1 MRRTIGWVGVAAAAA
16 IACGETTAPVTTAEL
31 AEAFASVP
39 AAFNLNTSSFDVG
52 ADSVAGAFVPEGRGG
67 PGRGGGGHR
76 AHRGPGGGGRG
87 GLMGGGLGAD
97 FLGGVGVG
105 RGFGHGPFGFGRGLF
120 GVGSLPSACVFT
132 AASGRVVC
140 PEVTSRG
147 LTIARSAA
155 YRTAAGEVQEAVD
168 AATDAV
174 NVRIRVSGTVTRR
187 DSATSVVEHESE
199 RTVTGLAAGATAR
212 TVNGAARGT
221 ETTTGTNADGAFTAV
236 RVVGDTARDVVVPI
250 ESGRHTFPTSGTV
263 IRQMTVT
270 VTPAGGTPTTATR
283 REVITYAGDA
293 GATIVITQNGEG
305 RTCTITR
312 DRGAR
317 SCE

>member
-1 MRRTIGWVGVAAAAA
+1 MRRTIGWVGAVAAAMTTAA
-16 IACGETTAPVTTAEL
+16 CSETTSPATSAEL
-31 AEAFASVP
+31 AQAFASVP
-39 AAFNLNTSSFDVG
+39 AAFNLNTSSFAVG

-67 PGRGGGGHR
+67 RGGRGG
-76 AHRGPGGGGRG
+76 HRGPGGGGRG

-97 FLGGVGVG
+97 FLGGVGFG

-120 GVGSLPSACVFT
+120 GVGSMPSECTFT

-140 PEVTSRG
+140 PEATSHG

-155 YRTAAGEVQEAVD
+155 YRNAAGDVQQAVD
-168 AATDAV
+168 STTNSV
-174 NVRIRVSGTVTRR
+174 NVQIRVTGTVTRR

-199 RTVTGLAAGATAR
+199 RTVTGLAAGATGR

-263 IRQMTVT
+263 IREMTVT
-270 VTPAGGTPTTATR
+270 VTPASGTPTTATR

-293 GATIVITQNGEG
+293 GATIVVTQNGES

-312 DRGAR
+312 DRGPR